1 MMTKL
6 TNAILETAGAL
17 PEGTAMSA
25 KELLHLGNRAAV
37 DQALSRLAKR
47 GELLRVSRGV
57 YVRLVEG
64 RFGTRPPSVESV
76 VAGIARLT
84 GESIG
89 TTGAAAANKLG
100 LTTQVPVRMVYV
112 TSGPSRRLTLGA
124 NEIELKHVPEW
135 QVGLTGRPAGDAIR
149 ALAWAGRSGARRALA
164 AIGRKLAP
172 EELEALSKQR
182 SRLPTWLAQEVSA
195 LAFHA

>member
-1 MMTKL
+1 LIMTKL
-6 TNAILETAGAL
+6 TNAILEAARAL
-17 PEGTAMSA
+17 PEGTAISA

-47 GELLRVSRGV
+47 EELLRVSRGV
-57 YVRLVEG
+57 YVCPVGG
-64 RFGTRPPSVESV
+64 RFGTRPPSAESV

-89 TTGAAAANKLG
+89 STGAAAANRLG

-124 NEIELKHVPEW
+124 TEIELKHVPEW
-135 QVGLTGRPAGDAIR
+135 QVALTDRPAGDAIR
-149 ALAWAGRSGARRALA
+149 ALAWAGQRGARKALA
-164 AIGRKLAP
+164 RI
-172 EELEALSKQR
+172 
-182 SRLPTWLAQEVSA
+182 
-195 LAFHA
+195 HA

>member
-1 MMTKL
+1 MTKL
-6 TNAILETAGAL
+6 TNAILETTRAL
-17 PEGTAMSA
+17 PEGAAISA

-37 DQALSRLAKR
+37 DQALSRLARR

-57 YVRLVEG
+57 YVRPVEG
-64 RFGTRPPSVESV
+64 RFGTRPPSAESV

-100 LTTQVPVRMVYV
+100 LTNQVPVRMVYV

-135 QVGLTGRPAGDAIR
+135 QVALTDRPAGDAIR
-149 ALAWAGRSGARRALA
+149 ALAWAGQRGARKALEA
-164 AIGRKLAP
+164 VRRKLAP

-195 LAFHA
+195 LALHA